1 MLKPRLWQQQPWRQA
16 QCLFR
21 SSTNAFARRTYASA
35 TDTPKVATATRETTS
50 STTTDT
56 VAFNPPTAAPSRRR
70 GGFELRTYKPRT
82 PSMRHLRRPIND
94 HLWKGKPLA
103 KLTFAKVGHGKG
115 GRNCTGRITVRHHG
129 GGHRRRIRTVDF
141 KRMEPGKHTVE
152 RIEYDPN
159 RSTHLALVTREKTGE
174 KSYVLAA
181 DGMRAG
187 DVIESYRAG
196 IPGELLKSMGGV
208 MDPGMLA
215 AKTAFRGNCLP
226 VRMIPLGT
234 QIYAVGSTTGKGAVF
249 CRSAGTF
256 AVVVSKEEVGKK
268 VKEVTVR
275 LQSGEVRR
283 VSPEACATIGVAS
296 NPHHHFAT
304 LGKAGRS
311 RWLNIRPT
319 VRGLAMNAGK
329 FDSLPDAT
337 ILPCLTILFLQPTI
351 LTVVVEVNQRV
362 TSTPS
367 PSGAPQQRVVTRPV
381 QSATPTSTL
390 CKSASATKAREGQ
403 ARTKSRLLNISASS
417 SATCTVTHVNLK
429 SINVPQTH
437 PYQFTHS
444 KYKAVS
450 HNRHMRYTLRTIG
463 TLLS

>member
-1 MLKPRLWQQQPWRQA
+1 MLQPRLWQQQPWRQA

-21 SSTNAFARRTYASA
+21 ASTNAFARRTYATA
-35 TDTPKVATATRETTS
+35 TETPRVATTTRETT
-50 STTTDT
+50 TDA

-82 PSMRHLRRPIND
+82 PGVRHLRRPVND

-115 GRNCTGRITVRHHG
+115 GRNCTGRVTVRHRG

-159 RSTHLALVTREKTGE
+159 RSTHLALLTRQKTGE
-174 KSYVLAA
+174 KSYILAA

-234 QIYAVGSTTGKGAVF
+234 QVYAVGSTTGKGAVF

-256 AVVVSKEEVGKK
+256 ATIVSKEEVGKK
-268 VKEVTVR
+268 VKEVVVR

-283 VSPEACATIGVAS
+283 VSPDACATIGVAS
-296 NPHHHFAT
+296 NPHHHFRT

-329 FDSLPDAT
+329 SDFSSDAT
-337 ILPCLTILFLQPTI
+337 ICPSLTLVSFQPTI

-367 PSGAPQQRVVTRPV
+367 PSGALQPRVVTRLV

-403 ARTKSRLLNISASS
+403 ARTKASPLNAAASS
-417 SATCTVTHVNLK
+417 FAIPCTVTPCK
-429 SINVPQTH
+429 SKSTNVLQTYSSCH
-437 PYQFTHS
+437 LHS
-444 KYKAVS
+444 TNGNV
-450 HNRHMRYTLRTIG
+450 
-463 TLLS
+463 

>member
-1 MLKPRLWQQQPWRQA
+1 MLQPRLWQQQPWRQA

-21 SSTNAFARRTYASA
+21 ASTNAFARRTYATA
-35 TDTPKVATATRETTS
+35 AETPTVATTTRE
-50 STTTDT
+50 STTDAI
-56 VAFNPPTAAPSRRR
+56 AFNPPTAAPSRRR

-82 PSMRHLRRPIND
+82 PGTRHLRRPIND

-115 GRNCTGRITVRHHG
+115 GRNCTGRVTVRHRG

-159 RSTHLALVTREKTGE
+159 RSTHLALLTRQKTGE

-226 VRMIPLGT
+226 LRMIPLGT
-234 QIYAVGSTTGKGAVF
+234 QVYAVGSTTGKGAVF

-256 AVVVSKEEVGKK
+256 ATVVSKEEVGKK

-283 VSPEACATIGVAS
+283 VSPDACATIGVAS
-296 NPHHHFAT
+296 NPHHHFRM

-329 FDSLPDAT
+329 FDLFSGADAHSLT
-337 ILPCLTILFLQPTI
+337 TLFLQPTI
-351 LTVVVEVNQRV
+351 LTVVVEVNRRV
-362 TSTPS
+362 TFTPC
-367 PSGAPQQRVVTRPV
+367 PSGELQQRVVTRLV

-390 CKSASATKAREGQ
+390 SRSASVTKEREGQ
-403 ARTKSRLLNISASS
+403 ARTKSCFPNVLLLLLHHCIVTPCKSKSINLHTLLLPP
-417 SATCTVTHVNLK
+417 ATCTMETPSML
-429 SINVPQTH
+429 
-437 PYQFTHS
+437 
-444 KYKAVS
+444 
-450 HNRHMRYTLRTIG
+450 G
-463 TLLS
+463 

>member
-1 MLKPRLWQQQPWRQA
+1 
-16 QCLFR
+16 
-21 SSTNAFARRTYASA
+21 
-35 TDTPKVATATRETTS
+35 
-50 STTTDT
+50 
-56 VAFNPPTAAPSRRR
+56 
-70 GGFELRTYKPRT
+70 
-82 PSMRHLRRPIND
+82 
-94 HLWKGKPLA
+94 
-103 KLTFAKVGHGKG
+103 
-115 GRNCTGRITVRHHG
+115 
-129 GGHRRRIRTVDF
+129 
-141 KRMEPGKHTVE
+141 MEPGKHTVE

-159 RSTHLALVTREKTGE
+159 RSTHLALVTRQKTGE

-329 FDSLPDAT
+329 LHLPPCAT
-337 ILPCLTILFLQPTI
+337 VPYLTILSLQPTI

-367 PSGAPQQRVVTRPV
+367 PSGAPQPRVVTRPV

-390 CKSASATKAREGQ
+390 SKSANATKAREGS
-403 ARTKSRLLNISASS
+403 RTKSCFLVLSASFFS
-417 SATCTVTHVNLK
+417 HCTVTHVNLK

-437 PYQFTHS
+437 SYAPFLMSMDVWQ
-444 KYKAVS
+444 V
-450 HNRHMRYTLRTIG
+450 
-463 TLLS
+463 

>member
-1 MLKPRLWQQQPWRQA
+1 MLQPRLWQQQPWRQA

-21 SSTNAFARRTYASA
+21 ASTNAFVRRTYATA
-35 TDTPKVATATRETTS
+35 TETPRVATTTRETT
-50 STTTDT
+50 TDA

-82 PSMRHLRRPIND
+82 PGVRHLRRPVND

-115 GRNCTGRITVRHHG
+115 GRNCTGRVTVRHRG

-159 RSTHLALVTREKTGE
+159 RSTHLALLTRQKTGE
-174 KSYVLAA
+174 KSYILAA

-234 QIYAVGSTTGKGAVF
+234 QVYAVGSTTGKGAVF

-256 AVVVSKEEVGKK
+256 ATVVSKEEVGKK
-268 VKEVTVR
+268 VKEVVVR

-283 VSPEACATIGVAS
+283 VSPDACATIGVAS
-296 NPHHHFAT
+296 NPHHHFRT

-329 FDSLPDAT
+329 FNRSSDVTRSSQ
-337 ILPCLTILFLQPTI
+337 LTPISFQPTI

-367 PSGAPQQRVVTRPV
+367 LSGALQPRVVTRLV
-381 QSATPTSTL
+381 QSATQTSTL
-390 CKSASATKAREGQ
+390 CKSANATKAREGQ
-403 ARTKSRLLNISASS
+403 ARTRASPPNATASS
-417 SATCTVTHVNLK
+417 FAGPCTVTSCKLK
-429 SINVPQTH
+429 KHECLSDFFMSLARSAGNFSHRVGNSNPQAC
-437 PYQFTHS
+437 S
-444 KYKAVS
+444 
-450 HNRHMRYTLRTIG
+450 
-463 TLLS
+463 

>member
-1 MLKPRLWQQQPWRQA
+1 
-16 QCLFR
+16 
-21 SSTNAFARRTYASA
+21 
-35 TDTPKVATATRETTS
+35 
-50 STTTDT
+50 
-56 VAFNPPTAAPSRRR
+56 
-70 GGFELRTYKPRT
+70 
-82 PSMRHLRRPIND
+82 
-94 HLWKGKPLA
+94 
-103 KLTFAKVGHGKG
+103 
-115 GRNCTGRITVRHHG
+115 
-129 GGHRRRIRTVDF
+129 
-141 KRMEPGKHTVE
+141 MEPGKHTVE

-159 RSTHLALVTREKTGE
+159 RSTHLALVTRQKTGE

-329 FDSLPDAT
+329 FYLPPHAT
-337 ILPCLTILFLQPTI
+337 ILPHLTTFSAQPTI

-367 PSGAPQQRVVTRPV
+367 PSGALQPRVVTKPV

-390 CKSASATKAREGQ
+390 SKSANATKAREGQ
-403 ARTKSRLLNISASS
+403 ARTKSCFLVLSASFFSHCTVTPCKSKKHKCSSNPLLSFIPITLASRGLLNI
-417 SATCTVTHVNLK
+417 
-429 SINVPQTH
+429 
-437 PYQFTHS
+437 
-444 KYKAVS
+444 
-450 HNRHMRYTLRTIG
+450 R
-463 TLLS
+463 

>member
-1 MLKPRLWQQQPWRQA
+1 MLQPRLWQQQPWRQA

-319 VRGLAMNAGK
+319 VRGLAMNAGE
-329 FDSLPDAT
+329 FNSLPDAT

>member
-1 MLKPRLWQQQPWRQA
+1 
-16 QCLFR
+16 
-21 SSTNAFARRTYASA
+21 
-35 TDTPKVATATRETTS
+35 
-50 STTTDT
+50 
-56 VAFNPPTAAPSRRR
+56 
-70 GGFELRTYKPRT
+70 
-82 PSMRHLRRPIND
+82 
-94 HLWKGKPLA
+94 
-103 KLTFAKVGHGKG
+103 
-115 GRNCTGRITVRHHG
+115 
-129 GGHRRRIRTVDF
+129 
-141 KRMEPGKHTVE
+141 MEPGKHTVE

-159 RSTHLALVTREKTGE
+159 RSTHLALLTRQKTGE
-174 KSYVLAA
+174 KSYILAA

-234 QIYAVGSTTGKGAVF
+234 QVYAVGSTTGKGAVF

-256 AVVVSKEEVGKK
+256 ATVVSKEEVGKK
-268 VKEVTVR
+268 VKEVVVR

-283 VSPEACATIGVAS
+283 VSPDACATIGVAS
-296 NPHHHFAT
+296 NPHHHFRT

-329 FDSLPDAT
+329 FDCSSNAT
-337 ILPCLTILFLQPTI
+337 VSSQLTPVPFQPTI

-367 PSGAPQQRVVTRPV
+367 PSGALQPRVVTRPV
-381 QSATPTSTL
+381 QSGTPTSTL
-390 CKSASATKAREGQ
+390 CKSASATKEREGQ
-403 ARTKSRLLNISASS
+403 ARTKASPLAASASS
-417 SATCTVTHVNLK
+417 FSVPCTVTPCKSKARKFLK
-429 SINVPQTH
+429 H
-437 PYQFTHS
+437 
-444 KYKAVS
+444 
-450 HNRHMRYTLRTIG
+450 L
-463 TLLS
+463 LLSSSLDAQQCLATELIELATANPRARSGQYSTLHE

>member
-1 MLKPRLWQQQPWRQA
+1 MECLGRQHGKKEHFSSSFHRWGNNTPGAAACKGKRGRGKAATARRTREEAGLLPFLPSQKCFNVLAPALGLGSVERESRTRRWNNSHLSRPVLVLCQSRAYNMLQPRLWQQQPWRQA

-35 TDTPKVATATRETTS
+35 TEGPKVATATRETT
-50 STTTDT
+50 TTSTDT

-82 PSMRHLRRPIND
+82 PSLRHLRRPIND
-94 HLWKGKPLA
+94 HLWKGKPLS

-115 GRNCTGRITVRHHG
+115 GRNCTGRVTVRHRG

-159 RSTHLALVTREKTGE
+159 RSTHLALVTRQKTGE

-296 NPHHHFAT
+296 NPHHHFRT

-329 FDSLPDAT
+329 FNLTPNAT
-337 ILPCLTILFLQPTI
+337 VSHLTVFFSQPTI
-351 LTVVVEVNQRV
+351 LTVWW
-362 TSTPS
+362 
-367 PSGAPQQRVVTRPV
+367 
-381 QSATPTSTL
+381 
-390 CKSASATKAREGQ
+390 
-403 ARTKSRLLNISASS
+403 
-417 SATCTVTHVNLK
+417 
-429 SINVPQTH
+429 
-437 PYQFTHS
+437 
-444 KYKAVS
+444 
-450 HNRHMRYTLRTIG
+450 
-463 TLLS
+463 